1 MVCTTCYTLEDA
13 ATHWEPNAASHIP
26 GISRVTYIHTY
37 LPTHILTSPPRPAGV
52 YAPAYTGAGVD
63 VYVVD
68 SGIDTLHKEFKPTA
82 GHPRLVQNIYD
93 EYAAVKTKPS
103 ANTDDVGH
111 GTHVAG
117 IVGGN
122 NVGVARGAN
131 LLGVKV
137 LDSKGATD
145 DSIVIRVRA
154 AHVSCG

>member
-1 MVCTTCYTLEDA
+1 VTCI
-13 ATHWEPNAASHIP
+13 H
-26 GISRVTYIHTY
+26 TYIPTY
-37 LPTHILTSPPRPAGV
+37 LPTYLHTYSPPPRPAGV

-68 SGIDTLHKEFKPTA
+68 SGIDTLHQEFKPSA
-82 GHPRLVQNIYD
+82 GHPRLVRNIYD

-122 NVGVARGAN
+122 HVGVARGAN

-154 AHVSCG
+154 AHVSYKSSSVSWAGACSSSCRTVP